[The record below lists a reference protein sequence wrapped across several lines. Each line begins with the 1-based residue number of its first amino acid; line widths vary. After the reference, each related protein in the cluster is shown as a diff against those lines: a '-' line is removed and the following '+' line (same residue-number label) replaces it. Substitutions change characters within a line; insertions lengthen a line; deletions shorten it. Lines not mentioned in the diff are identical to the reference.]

1 MRLGRSVW
9 RDGFLCDAIL
19 TDPPYGIREG
29 AKKLKRK
36 EKEAYSKDFYRF
48 HQYSLS
54 DLYLDLS
61 VRFCM
66 LEHLEQVWEVELC
79 ICFPWYR

>member
-54 DLYLDLS
+54 DLYLDLLPILS
-61 VRFCM
+61 STPGNRWSRCV
-66 LEHLEQVWEVELC
+66 L
-79 ICFPWYR
+79 FPVYDRG